1 MLTFVTCSFQKDA
14 NLPVAGV
21 QSKDDRQGGSKRLGD
36 RWDGW
41 SCTEVIDFM
50 VNVQYQCD
58 IMDLLTLPVLL
69 HVPVP
74 RME

>member
-1 MLTFVTCSFQKDA
+1 MLTFVTCSFPKDA
-14 NLPVAGV
+14 NLPVVGV
-21 QSKDDRQGGSKRLGD
+21 RSNDDRRGGSERTGD

-41 SCTEVIDFM
+41 RCTEVIDFM
-50 VNVQYQCD
+50 VNVQYPCG

-69 HVPVP
+69 HVPVS